1 MWNLPCHTSCM
12 LFAAGATK
20 APADFQSKIYAR
32 SSIMD
37 LSNNF
42 NLSAVIVRE
51 TASAFVQKDASVDL
65 SGKQILL
72 EI

>member
-1 MWNLPCHTSCM
+1 M
-12 LFAAGATK
+12 
-20 APADFQSKIYAR
+20 Y
-32 SSIMD
+32 

-42 NLSAVIVRE
+42 NLSSIIVRIRAAAFLQQD
-51 TASAFVQKDASVDL
+51 TAVKL